1 MKLEIGE
8 SFELEDQLRFG
19 MKLKVGESLELEDQV
34 GPLHKQSTMELV
46 TERAMEPVTDSSE
59 AILKSNPVAHW
70 KEARVGATIA
80 TSNDLAMA
88 LKLFTTVN
96 LRLVHDSINAA
107 SIVFDRIM
115 NIHYGDWIKEV
126 LRNQK

>member
-1 MKLEIGE
+1 MATQALWHTGKKLV
-8 SFELEDQLRFG
+8 L
-19 MKLKVGESLELEDQV
+19 V
-34 GPLHKQSTMELV
+34 STALCV
-46 TERAMEPVTDSSE
+46 DG
-59 AILKSNPVAHW
+59 
-70 KEARVGATIA
+70 VGATIA
-80 TSNDLAMA
+80 MSNDLAMA